1 VESFLE
7 TDESEQ
13 GRALYEELLWVHG
26 MIRRDLD
33 RVRQLASDCL
43 DGRAADELQDEIRS
57 LEANGP
63 LWRLKVN
70 CLHYCRFVHTH
81 HRAEDVLLF
90 PRLREANPGIG
101 SVVDRLE
108 ADHREVAVHLD
119 EVEQDTRALSDD
131 DGIEH
136 RRSLSDALGRLAD
149 HLLAHLAFEEESVA
163 PTMRRLRG
171 L

>member
-1 VESFLE
+1 
-7 TDESEQ
+7 
-13 GRALYEELLWVHG
+13 

-33 RVRQLASDCL
+33 TVRQLAADCL
-43 DGRAADELQDEIRS
+43 EGRAADELQSEIRS

-90 PRLREANPGIG
+90 PRLRETNPAID

-108 ADHREVAVHLD
+108 DDHREVAVHLE
-119 EVEQDTRALSDD
+119 EVEQDAGALSDD
-131 DGIEH
+131 DGIDS
-136 RRSLSDALGRLAD
+136 RRSLAEALARLAD
-149 HLLAHLAFEEESVA
+149 HLLAHLAFEEENVA
-163 PTMRRLRG
+163 ATMRRLRS

>member
-1 VESFLE
+1 VEAFLE
-7 TDESEQ
+7 AEETEQ
-13 GRALYEELLWVHG
+13 GRALYQELLWVHG

-33 RVRQLASDCL
+33 TVRRLASDCL
-43 DGRAADELQDEIRS
+43 EGRAADELQEEIKS

-90 PRLREANPGIG
+90 PRLREANPGID
-101 SVVDRLE
+101 SVVARLE

-119 EVEQDTRALSDD
+119 EVEEDA
-131 DGIEH
+131 
-136 RRSLSDALGRLAD
+136 RSLSSDDGLDSRQSLSGALGRLAD
-149 HLLAHLAFEEESVA
+149 HLLAHLAFEEEAVA
-163 PTMRRLRG
+163 STMRRLRG

>member
-7 TDESEQ
+7 EDETEQ
-13 GRALYEELLWVHG
+13 GRALYEELLWVHR

-33 RVRQLASDCL
+33 TVRQLAADCL
-43 DGRAADELQDEIRS
+43 EGRAADELQSEIRS

-90 PRLREANPGIG
+90 PRLREANPGID

-108 ADHREVAVHLD
+108 ADHRKVAIHLE
-119 EVEQDTRALSDD
+119 EVEQDARALSDD
-131 DGIEH
+131 DGIES
-136 RRSLSDALGRLAD
+136 RRSLAEALARLAD
-149 HLLAHLAFEEESVA
+149 HLLAHLAFEEENVA
-163 PTMRRLRG
+163 ATMRRLRG
-171 L
+171 I